1 MKHIVIIVPPMT
13 SILDVA
19 GPLEVFTRT
28 ADYISNHIPSIKQS
42 YVTHVLSV
50 DGASLVTTSS
60 GLPIMCEGGLSSINY
75 PVDTVLIAGRGSYTT
90 DIPDI
95 LLRWLKKH
103 ANKIRRIG
111 SICAGAF
118 ILAEAGLLN
127 GRRATTHWQ
136 VYDKMAK
143 LYPEV
148 KVEREPIFVK
158 DGNIYTS
165 AGISTGIDLSLALV
179 EEDFGR
185 DVAVMIARLLVLYL
199 KRPGNQSQ
207 FSNILMH
214 QTVDYKPIQD
224 IQEWIMTNLDKD
236 LGVEA
241 LAERAA
247 MSPRNFA
254 RVFLKETGVTPA
266 KYIEK
271 VRLET
276 ARRRLEETHLTI
288 DDIASE
294 CGVGSADNLRRLFL
308 RHLKTTPSEYRRS
321 FATALV

>member
-28 ADYISNHIPSIKQS
+28 AAYISSDMPSIKQS
-42 YVTHVLSV
+42 YAAHVLSV
-50 DGASLVTTSS
+50 DGASIVTTSS
-60 GLPIMCEGGLSSINY
+60 GLPIVCEGGLSSINY
-75 PVDTVLIAGRGSYTT
+75 PVDTVLIAGRGSYTIE
-90 DIPDI
+90 IPVK
-95 LLRWLKKH
+95 LLEWLKKR

-143 LYPEV
+143 LYPQV
-148 KVEREPIFVK
+148 KVERDPIYVK

-185 DVAVMIARLLVLYL
+185 DVAVAIARLLVLYL

-214 QTVDYKPIQD
+214 QAVDYKPIQE
-224 IQEWIMTNLDKD
+224 IQEWIMMHLDKD

-241 LAERAA
+241 LAGQAA

-266 KYIEK
+266 KYVEK

-276 ARRRLEETHLTI
+276 ARQQLEETHLTM
-288 DDIASE
+288 DDIASD
-294 CGVGSADNLRRLFL
+294 CGLGSADNLRRLFL
-308 RHLKTTPSEYRRS
+308 RHLKITPSEYRRS
-321 FATALV
+321 FASALV